1 MFMTHRVIAKQ
12 PNSKMCLVCGLH
24 NEPGLKAAFYELE
37 CQQLV
42 GLFTPRNHQ
51 QGYPGRLH
59 GGIAASI
66 LDETIGRAIRLS
78 HGDELWG
85 VTIELNTKF
94 RKPIPLDETIKTVAR
109 VTKETKRHFEGEG
122 AILLPSGRV
131 AVEGRGRYLKMSID
145 SIADFD
151 FDEQQWSVI
160 PDQED
165 PEVIELPRSWGGSAV
180 KSVSPRL

>member
-1 MFMTHRVIAKQ
+1 MTFQTHRVIAKQ

-24 NEPGLKAAFYELE
+24 NEPGLRAAFYELD

-42 GLFTPRNHQ
+42 GLFTPRNHH

-59 GGIAASI
+59 GGIAASM

-78 HGDELWG
+78 HGDALWG

-94 RKPIPLDETIKTVAR
+94 RQPIPLDESIKTVAR
-109 VTKETKRHFEGEG
+109 ITKETPRHFEGVG
-122 AILLPSGRV
+122 AILLPNGRV
-131 AVEGRGRYLKMSID
+131 AVEGRGRYLKMPIE

-151 FDEQQWSVI
+151 LEEQQWTVI
-160 PDQED
+160 SNGDD
-165 PEVIELPRSWGGSAV
+165 PQMIELPCRWESNQE
-180 KSVSPRL
+180 